1 MLIVFNE
8 NGGEFSNNIF
18 TVINEIHCKN
28 LYIGN
33 VALVALRSIS
43 YLRRYFLK

>member
-1 MLIVFNE
+1 MLIIFNE
-8 NGGEFSNNIF
+8 NGGKFLNNRF
-18 TVINEIHCKN
+18 TVIDEIHCKD

-33 VALVALRSIS
+33 VALVALRSFS